1 MDGKSFKELYELKC
15 EGHVEEKNN
24 LAYLSWAYAW
34 ATLLGQDPTAVKKV
48 YETPDGSLVWKD
60 PIGCHVKVSVTAF
73 GIERIEYLPVMDH
86 HNISVPFDKA
96 DSMIVNKTIQRAV
109 TKAIAQFGIGLK
121 LYAGEDLPTEDD
133 EPQPKQTIPSVEP
146 KSQLAPTNSANVGV
160 APKVVDAGDRLKEQM
175 AKLDPAQTLAVMEW
189 CKKKYGKN
197 PSELTDAL
205 QKADLATKIVSAKY
219 KADQRADDDNMPF

>member
-1 MDGKSFKELYELKC
+1 MDGKSFKELYELPC

-73 GIERIEYLPVMDH
+73 GIERIEYLPVMDYR
-86 HNISVPFDKA
+86 NISVPFEKA

-121 LYAGEDLPTEDD
+121 LYAGEDMPTNGEA
-133 EPQPKQTIPSVEP
+133 EEGVEP
-146 KSQLAPTNSANVGV
+146 KPQTPTYSAAANKQVP
-160 APKVVDAGDRLKEQM
+160 PKEAGSDKLKEKM
-175 AKLDPAQTLAVMEW
+175 AQLNAGQTLAVVEW
-189 CKKKYGKN
+189 CVKKYGKR
-197 PSELTDAL
+197 PEELTDVK
-205 QKADLATKIVSAKY
+205 QQADLITKIVSAKY
-219 KADQRADDDNMPF
+219 KADQKISDDNMPF

>member
-60 PIGCHVKVSVTAF
+60 PVGCHVKVSVTAF
-73 GIERIEYLPVMDH
+73 GIERIEYLPVMDYR
-86 HNISVPFDKA
+86 NVSVPFDKA

-109 TKAIAQFGIGLK
+109 TKAIAQFVIGLK
-121 LYAGEDLPTEDD
+121 LYAGEDMPTTSEAEEDV
-133 EPQPKQTIPSVEP
+133 ELKPQTPTYSAAVNKQVPPKEASND
-146 KSQLAPTNSANVGV
+146 K
-160 APKVVDAGDRLKEQM
+160 LKDQM
-175 AKLDPAQTLAVMEW
+175 AQLNTVQTLGVIDW
-189 CKKKYGKN
+189 CVKKYGKR
-197 PSELTDAL
+197 PDELTDVL
-205 QKADLATKIVSAKY
+205 QKAELLAKIISAKY
-219 KADQRADDDNMPF
+219 KADQTTSDDNMPF

>member
-15 EGHVEEKNN
+15 KGHVEEKNN

-60 PIGCHVKVSVTAF
+60 PVGCHVKVSVTAF
-73 GIERIEYLPVMDH
+73 GIERIEYLPVMDYR
-86 HNISVPFDKA
+86 NISVPFDKA

-121 LYAGEDLPTEDD
+121 LYAGEDMPTNGEAEED
-133 EPQPKQTIPSVEP
+133 VEP
-146 KSQLAPTNSANVGV
+146 KPQTPTYSAAVNKQVP
-160 APKVVDAGDRLKEQM
+160 PKEAGNDKLKDQM
-175 AKLDPAQTLAVMEW
+175 AQLNTEQTLAVIDW
-189 CKKKYGKN
+189 CVKKYGKR
-197 PSELTDAL
+197 PDELTDVL
-205 QKADLATKIVSAKY
+205 QKAELLAKIISAKY
-219 KADQRADDDNMPF
+219 KADQTTSDDNMPF